1 MKRWHLTSQLPVKSR
16 TPSAIRTT
24 LTRRSNTII
33 WMVTRESVPLR
44 IAQIRPRRCLRTT
57 WGSSS
62 SPRRIC
68 TASLGS
74 KDNFTCHHSMNA
86 RWNSFVMLCAG
97 KRNFSRTA
105 MSVRYV
111 CQDTRN
117 SMRVR
122 CIKRQW
128 MMLSCA
134 STYLSLVARNASLWT
149 RSSCLM

>member
-1 MKRWHLTSQLPVKSR
+1 
-16 TPSAIRTT
+16 
-24 LTRRSNTII
+24 
-33 WMVTRESVPLR
+33 MVTWESVPLR
-44 IAQIRPRRCLRTT
+44 IAQIRLSRCLRTT

-111 CQDTRN
+111 CPGTRN

-122 CIKRQW
+122 CIKRQLV
-128 MMLSCA
+128 MLSCA
-134 STYLSLVARNASLWT
+134 PTYLPEPSDSKCKPVNKKFLFNVSRFGFVSWSGKPLINVT
-149 RSSCLM
+149 NIQVFVDHQHH